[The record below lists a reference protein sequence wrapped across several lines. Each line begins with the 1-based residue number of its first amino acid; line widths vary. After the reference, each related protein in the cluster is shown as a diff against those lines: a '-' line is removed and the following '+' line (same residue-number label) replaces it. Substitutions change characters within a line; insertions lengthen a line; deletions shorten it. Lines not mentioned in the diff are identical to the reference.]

1 MPKPPRKYRSRGI
14 QRKVGDMLNPPR
26 RIIRDTDGNIIGT
39 REIPKNRNN
48 IVAVNIAT
56 INAIGL

>member
-39 REIPKNRNN
+39 REIPPSRKN

>member
-1 MPKPPRKYRSRGI
+1 
-14 QRKVGDMLNPPR
+14 MLNPPR

-39 REIPKNRNN
+39 REIPPSRKN